1 MLSVFVGLA
10 GLVAG
15 AVAAWLY
22 GRSASAVLSARL
34 AERERQFGQADSEL
48 KAARAQTE
56 ALSAENT
63 VLKTRAAELAATL
76 EQERKAAAEL
86 LSTTQQNAAARQADL
101 EKAAVERLAA
111 SEKAGAEALA
121 AADKAAMDKLA
132 ALESAAAQRLAAA
145 ELAAAEMLATMQ
157 RAADERL
164 AASEKAAKEQITILQ
179 QAADE
184 RLAAAEKSAKD
195 KLALLEEA
203 RQKLADAFQ
212 ALSAEALKSN
222 NQAFLELARQTLEK
236 HHVQAKGDLESRQQA
251 IEQLVKPIAE
261 SLGKVDVQI
270 QELEKSRVGA
280 YAVLTD
286 QVKTMGQVQAKLQ
299 AETANLVTALRAPQ
313 GRGRWGEIQL
323 QRVVE
328 LAGMV
333 ERCDFDQQMS
343 VETEDGR
350 LRPDLIVHLPL
361 GKSIVVDAKVPLKAY
376 LEAGDATDE
385 ATRAAKLAEHAVQL
399 RSHMDRLA
407 AKSYWAQ
414 FQPTPE
420 FVVMFLPGESVFSAA
435 LQQDPS
441 LLEAGPQQG
450 VILAT
455 PTTLIALLKA
465 VAYGWRQEAIAEN
478 AQHIAELGHELY
490 SRLCTMGGHFEDIR
504 KHLDK
509 TVEAYNKAVGSLE
522 VRVLTA
528 ARRFK
533 ELGAGSENEL
543 EVLEGVEL
551 ATRALR
557 AQELEVEVP
566 A

>member
-1 MLSVFVGLA
+1 MLSVLVGFASLIV
-10 GLVAG
+10 GV
-15 AVAAWLY
+15 VAAWLY
-22 GRSASAVLSARL
+22 NRPGTALLSAHL
-34 AERERQFGQADSEL
+34 ADLQRQFHQADWEL
-48 KAARAQTE
+48 KTVRAQAQ
-56 ALSAENT
+56 ALFNENSN
-63 VLKTRAAELAATL
+63 LKARTAELTAAL
-76 EQERKAAAEL
+76 EHERKAAAEL
-86 LSTTQQNAAARQADL
+86 KDAMQISAAARQADL
-101 EKAAVERLAA
+101 EKAAAERLAA
-111 SEKAGAEALA
+111 CERAGAEALA
-121 AADKAAMDKLA
+121 ASEKATAD
-132 ALESAAAQRLAAA
+132 RLTVIQ
-145 ELAAAEMLATMQ
+145 E
-157 RAADERL
+157 AADERL
-164 AASEKAAKEQITILQ
+164 TAFQ
-179 QAADE
+179 
-184 RLAAAEKSAKD
+184 RNAEE

-203 RQKLADAFQ
+203 RQKLADAFH

-222 NQAFLELARQTLEK
+222 NKAFLELARQTLETQ
-236 HHVQAKGDLESRQQA
+236 HVRAKGDLESRQQA

-261 SLGKVDVQI
+261 SLSKVDFQI

-286 QVKTMGQVQAKLQ
+286 QVKSMGQAQAKLQ

-328 LAGMV
+328 LAGMI
-333 ERCDFDQQMS
+333 ERCDFDQQLS
-343 VETEDGR
+343 TDTENGR

-376 LEAGDATDE
+376 LEATEATDE
-385 ATRAAKLAEHAVQL
+385 PTRAAKLAEHAAQL

-407 AKSYWAQ
+407 AKSYWEL

-435 LQQDPS
+435 LQQEPS
-441 LLEAGPQQG
+441 LLEVGPQQG

-478 AQHIAELGHELY
+478 AQHIANLGRDLY
-490 SRLCTMGGHFEDIR
+490 SRVCTMAGHFEDM
-504 KHLDK
+504 KKNLDK

-522 VRVLTA
+522 VRVLTS

-533 ELGAGSENEL
+533 DLGAANENEIG
-543 EVLEGVEL
+543 VLEGVER
-551 ATRALR
+551 ATRRLQAADLGI
-557 AQELEVEVP
+557 QEP